1 MPKKG
6 KQQKKARKAR
16 GGAGGAEGAEAET
29 STYPT
34 GFQNY
39 GNTCYLNSVIQ
50 LLLLNPEFNPEGVR
64 GKSDAIKRIK
74 DNLGRSSPEF
84 IDFEQHDAGE
94 ALMAVMNLYSKK
106 KQLKLFQYQLR
117 EETTISCSCSDDCTN
132 TISRKTSSL
141 LLDVSGMTLQSC
153 YEKSVETVSI
163 ERTGSSEECKSTTA
177 TKTVSF
183 TKKPKWLIVGLK
195 RFTQVKRGRKFI
207 SAKDDRDIE
216 IPFEWDLDSCKYQ
229 LCGSILHLGDLGAG
243 HYVCIGKKEELNK
256 WFYFDDSVVSEITDE
271 TQLKSHLNKS
281 YYFLYK
287 SNK

>member
-16 GGAGGAEGAEAET
+16 GGAGGAEAET
-29 STYPT
+29 STSPT

-64 GKSDAIKRIK
+64 GKPDAIKKIK
-74 DNLGRSSPEF
+74 KDLGRSSPEF
-84 IDFEQHDAGE
+84 NDFEQHDAGE

-117 EETTISCSCSDDCTN
+117 EETTILCSCSDDCTN
-132 TISRKTSSL
+132 TISRKTPSL
-141 LLDVSGMTLQSC
+141 LLDVSGTTLQSC
-153 YEKSVETVSI
+153 YEKSVEPDII
-163 ERTGSSEECKSTTA
+163 ERIGSSEECKSTTA

-183 TKKPKWLIVGLK
+183 TKKPKWLIVCLK
-195 RFTQVKRGRKFI
+195 RFKKGRKFI
-207 SAKDDRDIE
+207 SAKDNRDIE

-229 LCGSILHLGDLGAG
+229 LCGSILHLGDLEAG

-271 TQLKSHLNKS
+271 TQLKNHLNKS

>member
-16 GGAGGAEGAEAET
+16 GGAGGAGGAEAET
-29 STYPT
+29 STFPT

-74 DNLGRSSPEF
+74 DELGLFSHIFNDSK
-84 IDFEQHDAGE
+84 QHDAGE
-94 ALMAVMNLYSKK
+94 ALMAIMNIYYKK
-106 KQLKLFQYQLR
+106 RQLKLFQYQLE
-117 EETTISCSCSDDCTN
+117 EETTTICSSYCYRE

-141 LLDVSGMTLQSC
+141 LLDVSGKTLQSC
-153 YEKSVETVSI
+153 YQKSVETFSI
-163 ERTGSSEECKSTTA
+163 EREQNCEECKSTTA

-183 TKKPKWLIVGLK
+183 TKKPKWLIIGLK
-195 RFTQVKRGRKFI
+195 RFTQVKKGRKFI

-216 IPFEWDLDSCKYQ
+216 IPFEWDLDTCKYQ
-229 LCGSILHLGDLGAG
+229 LCGSILHLGDLEAG

-271 TQLKSHLNKS
+271 TQLKNYLNKS

-287 SNK
+287 AI